1 MNRGYRHF
9 IVAYDGRWRAGGR
22 IGASGAPQRCGSKPS
37 GNRLASDPGGGLAW
51 QRLHRLETHVPD
63 TVRDNPALHRFELD
77 LNGRTAAA
85 YYQLS
90 PGVITFTHT
99 EVPPEMAGHGIGS
112 QLVRGALEAARA
124 RGLKVVPR
132 CPFVAAYMAK
142 HAEFNDLLL

>member
-1 MNRGYRHF
+1 MPN
-9 IVAYDGRWRAGGR
+9 A
-22 IGASGAPQRCGSKPS
+22 
-37 GNRLASDPGGGLAW
+37 
-51 QRLHRLETHVPD
+51 
-63 TVRDNPALHRFELD
+63 VRDNPAHHRFELD
-77 LNGRTAAA
+77 VDGRTAWA

-99 EVPPEMAGHGIGS
+99 EVPAEMWGRGIGS

-124 RGLKVVPR
+124 QGLKVVPK

>member
-1 MNRGYRHF
+1 
-9 IVAYDGRWRAGGR
+9 
-22 IGASGAPQRCGSKPS
+22 
-37 GNRLASDPGGGLAW
+37 
-51 QRLHRLETHVPD
+51 LETRVPD
-63 TVRDNPALHRFELD
+63 TVHDNPALHRFELD

-124 RGLKVVPR
+124 QGLKVVPK

-142 HAEFNDLLL
+142 HPEFNDLLL